1 MEVYRTVRVH
11 YEGKKATKQESAK
24 MIKEKEIAKLLDEGR
39 VVVIGEE
46 KGIVMVNIIGKENW

>member
-1 MEVYRTVRVH
+1 
-11 YEGKKATKQESAK
+11 

-46 KGIVMVNIIGKENW
+46 KGIVMVSIEDRDSK

>member
-1 MEVYRTVRVH
+1 
-11 YEGKKATKQESAK
+11 